1 MENYPRLFIKAGLI
15 YFVLGV
21 LLGVK
26 MAFVSGGSIRF
37 VHIHLN
43 LLGFMTMMIAGV
55 SYHVLPRF
63 SARTVPWPEGVKYHF
78 ILHNVGLIGMLL
90 TYLSGGMAGGF
101 MGILFGVFSLITGV
115 GLLIMCYNLYFV
127 LSDPKPLVT
136 KITGKMT
143 VARVLGQFP
152 QTLNVFLDNGFS
164 ALANPNARAT
174 FAKVV
179 SVENACSKH
188 GVDSVAFIEKLNRA
202 IAETVT
208 EDSKTEDTTST
219 EKVEPKPEPSG
230 REIHR
235 GEECKPDVLVGSL
248 IKTYPTTKAVFE
260 KHYGEGCFSCPG
272 QSFEQVQ
279 ETASMHNIDIKIILD
294 EINEAITRELEENRS
309 IDYENSN

>member
-15 YFVLGV
+15 YFVLGIV
-21 LLGVK
+21 LGVK
-26 MAFVSGGSIRF
+26 MAFVPGGSIRF

-63 SARTVPWPEGVKYHF
+63 SARAVPWPEGVKYHF
-78 ILHNVGLIGMLL
+78 ILHNVGLMGMLL
-90 TYLSGGMAGGF
+90 TYLLGGMTGGLI
-101 MGILFGVFSLITGV
+101 GILFGLFSLITGV

-127 LSDPKPLVT
+127 LTDPKPLVS

-179 SVENACSKH
+179 SVETACSKH
-188 GVDSVAFIEKLNRA
+188 GVDSVAFIEKLNSV
-202 IAETVT
+202 IHETTSAE
-208 EDSKTEDTTST
+208 TTST
-219 EKVEPKPEPSG
+219 EEVEPKKEPSG

-279 ETASMHNIDIKIILD
+279 ETASMHNIEIKVILD
-294 EINEAITRELEENRS
+294 EINEAITKDLEESRS